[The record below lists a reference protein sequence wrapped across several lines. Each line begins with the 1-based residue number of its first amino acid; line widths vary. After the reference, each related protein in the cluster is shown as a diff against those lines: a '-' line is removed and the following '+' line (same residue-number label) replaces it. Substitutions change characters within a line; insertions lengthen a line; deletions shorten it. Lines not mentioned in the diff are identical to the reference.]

1 MNKITVFTRTK
12 CPYCV
17 LLMKFLDM
25 KKIVYE
31 TVNIEKDTG
40 AMEKVMA
47 MTGRSIAPTT
57 VVLKDDG
64 TEDVIVGYNLGQV
77 LQSIS

>member
-1 MNKITVFTRTK
+1 
-12 CPYCV
+12 
-17 LLMKFLDM
+17 MKFLDM
-25 KKIVYE
+25 KKVEYE
-31 TVNIEKDTG
+31 TVNIEETPD

-57 VVLKDDG
+57 LILKNDGSEEVV
-64 TEDVIVGYNLGQV
+64 VGYNLGQV